1 MKKCFLITSE
11 NLPQCYR
18 ITQFV
23 RTNQSEDGYC
33 HSTMKEI
40 SSQLN
45 IGEKDLSNLI
55 YWLQKI
61 GLLEVFRGNG
71 GNKYRA
77 KNTVVEKESKSP
89 LYKDAERIY
98 SILKEHADPQEPYR
112 VLITQR
118 ELSQISGLN
127 VKRTV
132 KCVDYLYY
140 HGKITYKPLGCAG
153 TEYILLQVLQEEV
166 DRNGFT

>member
-11 NLPQCYR
+11 NLPQCYL

-23 RTNQSEDGYC
+23 RINKSEDGYC

-40 SSQLN
+40 SSKLN
-45 IGEKDLSNLI
+45 INEKDLSNII

-61 GLLEVFRGNG
+61 GLLEVYRGNG

-89 LYKDAERIY
+89 LHKDAEKIY
-98 SILKEHADPQEPYR
+98 SILQEHADQKEPYR

-140 HGKITYKPLGCAG
+140 RGLITIKPQGRSG
-153 TEYILLQVLQEEV
+153 SEYILLQVLQEAV
-166 DRNGFT
+166 DNNGFT